1 MRTTLL
7 LCVEIL
13 SMLLA
18 IAAIVA
24 GLVLLVWSADRF
36 VMGAAALAHNLGVSS
51 LLIGLTIVGFG
62 TSAPEIVVSAMASLQ
77 GNPGLAVGNAIGSN
91 IANIALILGATAII
105 APLTIKSSVLRQE
118 YPLLLGISIAIYVL
132 LFDGELNF
140 TDGVLMLIA
149 LIFTL
154 WWMVRIGQARAKTD
168 VLTDEYDKEIPAT
181 LSTLAASLWLV
192 VGLLLLVASS
202 RLLVWG
208 AVEVA
213 TALGVSDLIIGLTI
227 VAVGTS
233 LPELATSITSALKG
247 EHDIAVGNVIG
258 SNIYNLLAV
267 LSVPGLLAP
276 TVIAHDVLTRDLP
289 FMLALTLAILFM
301 GLGLRGKDGRI
312 NRVEGI
318 ILLGCF
324 IGYQGWLIL

>member
-118 YPLLLGISIAIYVL
+118 YPLLLGISVAVYVL

-168 VLTDEYDKEIPAT
+168 VLAGEYNKEIPAT
-181 LSTLAASLWLV
+181 LSTLVASLWLM
-192 VGLLLLVASS
+192 VGLLLLIASS
-202 RLLVWG
+202 RMLVWG

-213 TALGVSDLIIGLTI
+213 TALGVSDLIIGLTV

-276 TVIAHDVLTRDLP
+276 TIIAHDVLIRDLP

-318 ILLGCF
+318 ILLACF